1 MLVTTN
7 LLMNWNVLEFD
18 YFGFTVKISSALYVG
33 ILIYLM
39 WEIFLAAGN
48 IGVEEHGAVF
58 YSNQPVA
65 GAHNDFDRRA
75 ENPSINGIAHR
86 LDRCGSAR
94 SIQRT
99 SSTSSITR
107 SSSTTCLTN
116 SLDYANSNVR
126 YLELLCDN
134 FTTKCN
140 EGYELPIPRNI
151 DNKFCASASPNNVHP
166 QSVES
171 NNLSDET

>member
-1 MLVTTN
+1 M
-7 LLMNWNVLEFD
+7 
-18 YFGFTVKISSALYVG
+18 
-33 ILIYLM
+33 
-39 WEIFLAAGN
+39 
-48 IGVEEHGAVF
+48 F

-65 GAHNDFDRRA
+65 GTHNDFNRRA
-75 ENPSINGIAHR
+75 ENLSINGIAHR
-86 LDRCGSAR
+86 LDRCESAR

-151 DNKFCASASPNNVHP
+151 DNKFCASASSSNVHP

-171 NNLSDET
+171 NNLSDES